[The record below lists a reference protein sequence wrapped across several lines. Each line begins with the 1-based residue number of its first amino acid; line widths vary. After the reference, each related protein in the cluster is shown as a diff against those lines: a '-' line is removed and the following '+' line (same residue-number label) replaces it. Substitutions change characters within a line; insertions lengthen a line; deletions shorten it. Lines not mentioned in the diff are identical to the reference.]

1 MNNEAKGNALLV
13 RELTWLSA
21 LIALQ
26 MILGRLEVG
35 PNFVKFG
42 FGFIATALIGY
53 YYGPITGAI
62 VGVVSD
68 IVTHVI
74 FPDPSGFF
82 WGFTLSAL
90 VAGLIYGLVLHEK
103 KITYWRALLVTVI
116 VVVIVNTLMNTLWI
130 SMMMNFSF
138 WKLLA
143 PRLIKEVLTVIFQSI
158 VIWLV
163 LGWVDRSKFRRIK

>member
-1 MNNEAKGNALLV
+1 MKNEARGNALLV

-26 MILGRLEVG
+26 MILGRLEIG

-53 YYGPITGAI
+53 YYGPVTGAI

-90 VAGLIYGLVLHEK
+90 IAGFIYGLVLYRK
-103 KITYWRALLVTVI
+103 RITFWRVLLVTVL
-116 VVVIVNTLMNTLWI
+116 VVIIVNTLLNTLWI
-130 SMMMNFSF
+130 SMMANQPFTF
-138 WKLLA
+138 FLG
-143 PRLIKEVLTVIFQSI
+143 PRLLKELITIPVQTIGL
-158 VIWLV
+158 WLV